1 MKPKV
6 FDIFS
11 GCGGMSWGLHKA
23 GFEVIGAL
31 DNWQI
36 ALNTFSINHPDAKVF
51 CGDIRDYA
59 PDFIKSE
66 LGLVRGELDCL
77 VGGPP
82 CQGFSK
88 NVPASYRFF
97 DDTRNQLFNDYL
109 DYVEAFYPKV
119 AIMEN
124 VAEIYNAFGGQVRDQ
139 IIERFENLGY
149 EVEVKVLF
157 GPEYGI
163 PQRRSRC
170 FFFATRTGFKP
181 YFPSPSHSKMLS
193 ANLFETNKAYI
204 SAWQAISDLP
214 ELENGEG
221 HLEMAYDKNPQND
234 FQKLMRNGNQTL
246 HDHITRELKGVQLER
261 MKTIEAGQG
270 LKDLPEHIRPK
281 GGYSG
286 AYGRLDFENVAP
298 TITRWVF
305 HPGSGRYGHP
315 KNARMIT
322 MREAARIQCFTD
334 DFKFTGTYI
343 EKAHQIGNAVPSLFM
358 FRLAEPI
365 LEALRF
371 SDLTSQLFR
380 TARFALAQAHTKSSK
395 LSISGIERAART
407 PFFNL
412 SC

>member
-31 DNWQI
+31 DNWKI
-36 ALNTFSINHPDAKVF
+36 ALDTFELNHPNAAIF
-51 CGDIRDYA
+51 CGDIRDF
-59 PDFIKSE
+59 DIKKIRKQLNLKKE
-66 LGLVRGELDCL
+66 ELDCL

-88 NVPASYRFF
+88 NVPSTYRFL
-97 DDTRNQLFNDYL
+97 DDPRNQLFNDYL
-109 DYVEAFYPKV
+109 NFVEEFYPQV
-119 AIMEN
+119 VVMEN
-124 VAEIYNAFGGQVRDQ
+124 VAEIYNAFNGSVRKQ
-139 IIERFENLGY
+139 IIDRLESLGY

-157 GPEYGI
+157 GPDYGI

-181 YFPSPSHSKMLS
+181 YFPNPTHAKKSVE
-193 ANLFETNKAYI
+193 NLFEKTNTYV
-204 SAWQAISDLP
+204 SAWEAINDLP

-221 HLEMAYDKNPQND
+221 ANEMSYGKKPQNE
-234 FQKLMRNGNQTL
+234 FQRFMRNSNKIL
-246 HDHITRELKGVQLER
+246 FDHITRELKGVQIER
-261 MKTIEAGQG
+261 IKSIKAGQG
-270 LKDLPEHIRPK
+270 IKDLPEHIRPK

-286 AYGRLDFENVAP
+286 AYGRLDFSNVAP

-315 KNARMIT
+315 KSDRLIT
-322 MREAARIQCFTD
+322 IREAARIQCFTD

-358 FRLAEPI
+358 YKLAEPI
-365 LEALRF
+365 IEALKF
-371 SDLTSQLFR
+371 SHLKNQLSR
-380 TARFALAQAHTKSSK
+380 SAQFALAQTQK
-395 LSISGIERAART
+395 
-407 PFFNL
+407 
-412 SC
+412 